1 LLITIATLAIPA
13 LLIPVLSALG
23 FKQKRFPEIVTVV
36 ALFLAMLQ
44 LPFVLLSTSFP
55 NGQSWIWS
63 YPHNLLSF
71 DGISFIFSVTVILVS
86 MMVAIGS
93 STMLDDDE
101 NKPVYYSLLLFAT
114 IGMVLVS
121 STADLIFLL
130 ISWELMTVP
139 SFLLVALKK
148 RDPKAN
154 EAAIKFFLA
163 AALSSAL
170 ILYGISLFYGVTG
183 STSLYAL
190 QSSLSQLP
198 ASGSS
203 IILLST
209 AFLLGGFAVKMAL
222 APFHFWLPDTLEG
235 AYPPISALLAAGSK
249 KAGFAAALRV
259 VVLLVLVSRFASVS
273 PSWQLAL
280 GVMAAIT
287 MTWGNV
293 AALTQ
298 KSLPRLLA
306 YSSIAQAG
314 YIMIGLAVQG
324 TTGAVFGL
332 LGLLLHVLFHAVMKG
347 GAFIS
352 LRNIGSSMDDVVG
365 LYKKAPMMALG
376 FAVSLFALAGLP
388 PLNGFWSKLFLFMGA
403 VQGGMAWLAAIAL
416 INSAIALGYYSY
428 IAKRMFFDD
437 PLTPGPASQHPDVL
451 AVTLFALVF
460 IIVTGLYPEPLIRLI
475 TLVAT

>member
-1 LLITIATLAIPA
+1 MLITIATLAIPA
-13 LLIPVLSALG
+13 LLIPVLAALG
-23 FKQKRFPEIVTVV
+23 MKQKRFPEIVTVV
-36 ALFLAMLQ
+36 ALFLAMIQ
-44 LPFVLLSTSFP
+44 LPFVLLSSYFP
-55 NGQSWIWS
+55 TAQSWIWS

-71 DGISFIFSVTVILVS
+71 DGISFIFSVTVILVA
-86 MMVAIGS
+86 MMVAIAS
-93 STMLDDDE
+93 STMLDEDE

-114 IGMVLVS
+114 IGMILVS

-148 RDPKAN
+148 RDAKAN

-183 STSLYAL
+183 STSLYVL
-190 QSSLSQLP
+190 QSSLASLP
-198 ASGSS
+198 PSSSS
-203 IILLST
+203 IIILST

-235 AYPPISALLAAGSK
+235 AYPPVGALLAAGSK

-280 GVMAAIT
+280 GIMAAIT

-324 TTGAVFGL
+324 TSGALFGL
-332 LGLLLHVLFHAVMKG
+332 VGLLLHVLFHAVMKG
-347 GAFIS
+347 SAFIS
-352 LRNIGSSMDDVVG
+352 LRNIGTSMDDVVG
-365 LYKKAPMMALG
+365 LYKKAPLMALG

-428 IAKRMFFDD
+428 VAKKMFFDD
-437 PLTPGPASQHPDVL
+437 PLTPGPALQQPDVL

>member
-1 LLITIATLAIPA
+1 MLIVIATLAIPA
-13 LLIPVLSALG
+13 LLIPVLPTLG
-23 FKQKRFPEIVTVV
+23 FKQKRFPEVFAVV
-36 ALFLAMLQ
+36 AFFLAMVE
-44 LPFVLLSTSFP
+44 LPFVLLAQNVPSSY
-55 NGQSWIWS
+55 SWIWS
-63 YPHNLLSF
+63 YPTNLIKF
-71 DGISFIFSVTVILVS
+71 DGISFIFSVTVILVA
-86 MMVAIGS
+86 MMVAISS
-93 STMLDDDE
+93 STMLDGDS
-101 NKPVYYSLLLFAT
+101 NKPVYYSLILFAT
-114 IGMVLVS
+114 TGMILVS

-139 SFLLVALKK
+139 SFLLVALRK

-183 STSLYAL
+183 STSLYVL
-190 QSSLSQLP
+190 QSTLSSLPKGS
-198 ASGSS
+198 SS

-235 AYPPISALLAAGSK
+235 ASPPVSALLAAGSK

-259 VVLLVLVSRFASVS
+259 VVLLVLVSRFVSVS

-280 GVMAAIT
+280 GIMAAIT
-287 MTWGNV
+287 MTWGNI

-324 TTGAVFGL
+324 TAGAVFGL
-332 LGLLLHVLFHAVMKG
+332 VGLLLHVLFHAVMKG
-347 GAFIS
+347 NSFIS
-352 LRNIGSSMDDVVG
+352 LRNIGTSMDDLVG
-365 LYKKAPMMALG
+365 LYKKAPLMALS

-428 IAKRMFFDD
+428 LAKKMFFDD
-437 PLTPGPASQHPDVL
+437 PVTPGVAVQQPDVL
-451 AVTLFALVF
+451 AVALFALIF
-460 IIVTGLYPEPLIRLI
+460 IVVTGLYPEPLIKLV

>member
-1 LLITIATLAIPA
+1 MLITIATLAIPA
-13 LLIPVLSALG
+13 LLMPVLAALG
-23 FKQKRFPEIVTVV
+23 MKQKRFPEIVTVV

-44 LPFVLLSTSFP
+44 LPFVLLAGSVPGT
-55 NGQSWIWS
+55 QSWIWS

-93 STMLDDDE
+93 STMLDRDE

-114 IGMVLVS
+114 LGMILVS

-148 RDPKAN
+148 KDPKAS

-190 QSSLSQLP
+190 QSNLANLP
-198 ASGSS
+198 SSSTS

-222 APFHFWLPDTLEG
+222 APFHFWLPDTIEG
-235 AYPPISALLAAGSK
+235 AYPPIGALLAAGSK

-259 VVLLVLVSRFASVS
+259 VVLLVLVSRFGSVS

-280 GVMAAIT
+280 GIMAAIT

-324 TTGAVFGL
+324 TAGALFGL
-332 LGLLLHVLFHAVMKG
+332 IGLLLHVLFHAVMKG
-347 GAFIS
+347 SALIS
-352 LRNIGSSMDDVVG
+352 LRDIGNSMDDVVG
-365 LYKKAPMMALG
+365 LYKKAPLMALG

-428 IAKRMFFDD
+428 IAKKMFFDD
-437 PLTPGPASQHPDVL
+437 PLTPGPVVQHPDVL

-475 TLVAT
+475 TLLVT